1 MDRISD
7 NKKCMASLAV
17 FRSLYDKD
25 KDLYSVIASFS
36 KQLIIDNRLNGF
48 ELQEFCSKF
57 KAEYGFDLPT
67 AVIKTSLKRL
77 KFLKIEQTYYTL
89 NESLDD
95 LNADNVAKL
104 EKESNQRNQSI
115 LDELVEYIEKED
127 NATLNDEQK
136 QVLYN
141 SFCSFV
147 IDETTDVEYKNDISS
162 FVLLKSTDT
171 DFIKQLNDIR
181 LGLVIFIGLCYNTN
195 FNKID
200 GIDSKLNIYLETE
213 ILFHRAGYNGELF
226 KTLYEEFGNL
236 VQDINKK
243 AHKHLIS
250 LYYFA
255 ETDKDIR
262 DYFAI
267 AEDIVRGK
275 KQLDPSK
282 TAMKYIVTHC
292 QYPSDVKTME
302 SSFFQD
308 LQSAGIAMDRQENYY
323 DKQNYELNIE
333 QENFITSESFTE
345 EDVYN
350 KLKLLNYVNIKRG
363 GKAQNVFR
371 NIGHILLTGNSL
383 TFKIA
388 FDDNIRHC
396 GDVPLATGLD
406 FLTNR
411 FWLIANKGF
420 STKLELTSLNIL
432 TKAQIVMSASVNE
445 SISIKYKKLI
455 KEEENGDFD
464 LAKQEAALAGLHK
477 HSINPED
484 LNSTNQETYLNFL
497 KTEDI
502 NKYIA
507 EKELERQQAKD
518 EITKLQTS
526 AAEKEALANKAL
538 AALLEKENKN
548 LQEEHEKQIIAYK
561 KHKEVWINK
570 QLSKKKR
577 VAIYWTV
584 GYLII
589 VSLACVISFCKLDG
603 VLAFFATLFMV
614 LVPFVRPMWNHR
626 KIIDSIYFLFCK
638 KVYSLEIKKLELA
651 YSKIEPRPKFSGVT
665 KEDIVAKLNEK

>member
-36 KQLIIDNRLNGF
+36 KQLIIDYRLNGF

-57 KAEYGFDLPT
+57 KDEYGFDLPT

-77 KFLKIEQTYYTL
+77 KFLKIEQTNYTL
-89 NESLDD
+89 NESLDK
-95 LNADNVAKL
+95 LNADNIAKL
-104 EKESNQRNQSI
+104 EEESNQRNQYI
-115 LDELVEYIEKED
+115 LNALVGYVEKEE
-127 NATLNDEQK
+127 NTNLNDEQK
-136 QVLYN
+136 QLLYN

-162 FVLLKSTDT
+162 FVLLKSTDA

-195 FNKID
+195 YDKID

-226 KTLYEEFGNL
+226 KTLYEEFENL

-243 AHKHLIS
+243 SHKPLIS

-302 SSFFQD
+302 SLFFQD

-333 QENFITSESFTE
+333 QENFITPESFTN
-345 EDVYN
+345 EDIYN

-363 GKAQNVFR
+363 GKVQNVFR

-388 FDDNIRHC
+388 FDENIRHS

-420 STKLELTSLNIL
+420 STKLQLTSLNIL
-432 TKAQIVMSASVNE
+432 TKAQIVMSTSVND
-445 SISIKYKKLI
+445 SISTKYKKLM
-455 KEEENGDFD
+455 EEEKNGVFNLD
-464 LAKQEAALAGLHK
+464 KQKAALAGLHK

-507 EKELERQQAKD
+507 ENELERQQAKD

-526 AAEKEALANKAL
+526 AAEKDALANKAL
-538 AALLEKENKN
+538 EALLEKENKK

-561 KHKEVWINK
+561 KRREVWINK
-570 QLSKKKR
+570 QFSKKMR
-577 VAIYWTV
+577 VAIYWAV

-589 VSLACVISFCKLDG
+589 VSLACVISVCKLDG
-603 VLAFFATLFMV
+603 VFAFFATLFMAMA
-614 LVPFVRPMWNHR
+614 PFVRPMWNHR
-626 KIIDSIYFLFCK
+626 KIIDSIYFLFCR
-638 KVYSLEIKKLELA
+638 KVYSLEIKNLVLA

-665 KEDIVAKLNEK
+665 KEDIVAKLNE

>member
-1 MDRISD
+1 
-7 NKKCMASLAV
+7 MASLAV
-17 FRSLYDKD
+17 FRSLYDKEQ
-25 KDLYSVIASFS
+25 DLYSVIASFS

-48 ELQEFCSKF
+48 ELQEFCSMF
-57 KAEYGFDLPT
+57 KNEYGFDLPT

-77 KFLKIEQTYYTL
+77 NFLKIEQTYYTL
-89 NESLDD
+89 NESLDK

-104 EKESNQRNQSI
+104 EEESNQRNQYI
-115 LDELVEYIEKED
+115 LDELVGYVEKEE
-127 NATLNDEQK
+127 NTTLNDGQK

-147 IDETTDVEYKNDISS
+147 IDETTEVEYKNDISS
-162 FVLLKSTDT
+162 FVLLKSTDA

-195 FNKID
+195 FDKID
-200 GIDSKLNIYLETE
+200 GIDSKLNIYMETE

-226 KTLYEEFGNL
+226 KTLYKEFDVL

-243 AHKHLIS
+243 AHKPLIS

-302 SSFFQD
+302 SNFFQD
-308 LQSAGIAMDRQENYY
+308 LQSEGIIMDRQENYY

-333 QENFITSESFTE
+333 QENFIIPNSFTE

-388 FDDNIRHC
+388 FDENIRHS

-432 TKAQIVMSASVNE
+432 TKAQIVLSASVND
-445 SISIKYKKLI
+445 SISTKYKKLM
-455 KEEENGDFD
+455 KEEKNGNFD
-464 LAKQEAALAGLHK
+464 LEKQKAALAGLHK
-477 HSINPED
+477 HSVNPED
-484 LNSTNQETYLNFL
+484 LNSLNQETYLNFL

-502 NKYIA
+502 TKYIA

-526 AAEKEALANKAL
+526 AAEKDALANKAL
-538 AALLEKENKN
+538 EALVEKENKN
-548 LQEEHEKQIIAYK
+548 LQEEHERRIIAYK
-561 KHKEVWINK
+561 KRKEVWINK
-570 QLSKKKR
+570 RLSKKVR

-584 GYLII
+584 GYFII
-589 VSLACVISFCKLDG
+589 VSLACIISVCKLDG
-603 VLAFFATLFMV
+603 VLAFFATLFTAIS
-614 LVPFVRPMWNHR
+614 PFVRPMWNHR
-626 KIIDSIYFLFCK
+626 IIIDSISFLFCK
-638 KVYSLEIKKLELA
+638 KVYYQKRKDLVLA
-651 YSKIEPRPKFSGVT
+651 YSKIEPRPKFTSVT
-665 KEDIVAKLNEK
+665 KEDIAEKLTEK

>member
-36 KQLIIDNRLNGF
+36 KQLIIDYRLNGF

-57 KAEYGFDLPT
+57 KDEYGFDLPT

-77 KFLKIEQTYYTL
+77 KFLKIEQTNYTL
-89 NESLDD
+89 NESLDK

-104 EKESNQRNQSI
+104 EEESNQRNQYI
-115 LDELVEYIEKED
+115 LNALVEYVEKEE
-127 NATLNDEQK
+127 NTNLNDEQK
-136 QVLYN
+136 QLLYN

-162 FVLLKSTDT
+162 FILLKSTDA

-195 FNKID
+195 YDKID

-226 KTLYEEFGNL
+226 KTLYEEFENL

-243 AHKHLIS
+243 SHKPLIS

-255 ETDKDIR
+255 EADKDIR

-302 SSFFQD
+302 SLFFQD

-333 QENFITSESFTE
+333 QENFITPESFTN
-345 EDVYN
+345 EDIYN

-363 GKAQNVFR
+363 GKVQNVFR

-388 FDDNIRHC
+388 FDENIRHS

-420 STKLELTSLNIL
+420 STKLQLTSLNIL
-432 TKAQIVMSASVNE
+432 TKAQIVMSTSVND
-445 SISIKYKKLI
+445 SIFTKYKKLM
-455 KEEENGDFD
+455 EEEKNGVFNLD
-464 LAKQEAALAGLHK
+464 KQKAALAGLHK

-507 EKELERQQAKD
+507 ENELERQQAKD

-526 AAEKEALANKAL
+526 AAEKDALANKAL
-538 AALLEKENKN
+538 EALLEKENKK

-561 KHKEVWINK
+561 KRREVWINK
-570 QLSKKKR
+570 QFSKKNESSYILGSWIFNNCFFS
-577 VAIYWTV
+577 VCY
-584 GYLII
+584 
-589 VSLACVISFCKLDG
+589 FCL
-603 VLAFFATLFMV
+603 
-614 LVPFVRPMWNHR
+614 
-626 KIIDSIYFLFCK
+626 
-638 KVYSLEIKKLELA
+638 
-651 YSKIEPRPKFSGVT
+651 
-665 KEDIVAKLNEK
+665 